1 MHFVRFFVIMFR
13 KSIKL
18 SVARVCVMATQ
29 KGPDCEKTK
38 AHFYKRFYA
47 N

>member
-13 KSIKL
+13 KSINL
-18 SVARVCVMATQ
+18 SVAAACVIAMQ
-29 KGPDCEKTK
+29 KGPDCKKTK
-38 AHFYKRFYA
+38 AHYYKRFYA